1 MVRWYRFLAVMG
13 GAALMLASPWAVGTA
28 SAEPP
33 SQNCV
38 YDLQPVDPLQTSGD
52 ILTVPVQQGC
62 YSTYSHAVAA
72 GSSQGSTRGNDSL
85 LPAADVL
92 IGTEWVNRF
101 FGGNSNSYFASDTCS
116 SNVSWSVAYVGDQWN
131 DVFSSGK
138 GFGGCNTNKKFQD
151 ASFGGS
157 ASVTVYSGFFGL
169 TSAHLK
175 AGTAAGTVVVQA
187 DIGDLS
193 TFFYEWVEG
202 VFRESA
208 DTVEGK
214 VQHGRV
220 DAKSTRLPTPEEAA
234 DEEIHSRS
242 VTLSSERLRV
252 IAKLDLLEGSDGVVT
267 PVDYKHGRPVETAGG
282 LDLWPTDRPKPR
294 HSVSHRPS
302 LCPDRGG

>member
-1 MVRWYRFLAVMG
+1 MFRVRAHPYGSEQLESYEGGAMVRWYRFWAVMG

-157 ASVTVYSGFFGL
+157 VL
-169 TSAHLK
+169 TCTPNCNDYGSLSNEVSSLK
-175 AGTAAGTVVVQA
+175 
-187 DIGDLS
+187 
-193 TFFYEWVEG
+193 W
-202 VFRESA
+202 
-208 DTVEGK
+208 
-214 VQHGRV
+214 
-220 DAKSTRLPTPEEAA
+220 
-234 DEEIHSRS
+234 
-242 VTLSSERLRV
+242 
-252 IAKLDLLEGSDGVVT
+252 
-267 PVDYKHGRPVETAGG
+267 
-282 LDLWPTDRPKPR
+282 KP
-294 HSVSHRPS
+294 
-302 LCPDRGG
+302 